1 MYQFDLGATT
11 KYQDI
16 EELIKVF
23 LPPEE
28 FRILADDMESEKDSD
43 GGMPGHTKTFVIPS
57 GDKNAMKRRI
67 YDILSEETGQRP
79 EWGIMTGV
87 RPVKLAG
94 EMLMKAG
101 REEVLRELRETYYLA
116 EEKAEEIVRIREYQ
130 TESIGEPPKDTIGL
144 YLGIPF
150 CPTRC
155 LYCAFTSNQ
164 AKGPEIERYLTALH
178 KEVRATGDLM
188 RAMGVTAES
197 IYFGGGTPTTLTA
210 PQLEDLLGLVRE
222 AIPQDGCREFT
233 LEAGRPDTITPDK
246 LRVAKALGVTR
257 LSINPQTMKDRT
269 LELIGRAHSVADIY
283 RSFEEAN
290 AAGFTDINCD
300 LIAGLPEETPADF
313 EDSITKVLAL
323 HPTNVTVHTLA
334 VKRSS
339 RLKDVDDHYHYKM
352 GAIVQ
357 EMLDYS
363 REALP
368 AAGFAPYYLY
378 RQKHMAGAG
387 ENTGWCL
394 PGTEGVYNVRIMDE
408 HQPIIAMGAGGIS
421 KSYYPA
427 ENRVERAAN
436 VSNYEQYI
444 DRIDEMLDRKA
455 RLYADFVK

>member
-1 MYQFDLGATT
+1 MYQFDLRGTK

-23 LPPEE
+23 LPPED
-28 FRILADDMESEKDSD
+28 FRILADDRETPEGEADKS
-43 GGMPGHTKTFVIPS
+43 FVIEP

-67 YDILSEETGQRP
+67 FDILSEETGSRP

-94 EMLMKAG
+94 EMLAKEG
-101 REEVLRELRETYYLA
+101 REKTLQILKETYYLSDA
-116 EEKAEEIVRIREYQ
+116 KAKEIVEIREYQ
-130 TESIGEPPKDTIGL
+130 SDSIGEPPEDTIGL

-164 AKGPEIERYLTALH
+164 AKDGEIERYLEALH
-178 KEVRATGDLM
+178 KEVRYTGKLM
-188 RAMGVTAES
+188 RDMGTRAES

-210 PQLEDLLGLVRE
+210 PQLTELLTLVRE
-222 AIPQDGCREFT
+222 EIPQEGCREFT
-233 LEAGRPDTITPDK
+233 LEAGRPDTITPEK
-246 LRVAKALGVTR
+246 LKAAKDLGVTR
-257 LSINPQTMKDRT
+257 LSINPQTMKDHT

-283 RSFEEAN
+283 RAFEEAN

-300 LIAGLPEETPADF
+300 LIAGLPEETPEDF
-313 EDSITKVLAL
+313 VDSVTKVLAL
-323 HPTNVTVHTLA
+323 KPTNVTVHTLA

-352 GAIVQ
+352 GDVVQ
-357 EMLDYS
+357 KMLDYS

-394 PGTEGVYNVRIMDE
+394 PGTEGVYNIRIMDE

-421 KSYYPA
+421 KSYYPR
-427 ENRVERAAN
+427 ENRIERAAN

-444 DRIDEMLDRKA
+444 TRIDEMLERKY
-455 RLYADFVK
+455 RLYADFIKETR